1 MSDASVRISH
11 PLEILVKSISA
22 TGQYDLEKGSFL
34 SYLEESPTP
43 GVASI
48 TMNFKEAVSF
58 NHISYDALEKE
69 LEFLPDTFRFD
80 ISEDGHVWESIIKEY
95 DFSRSNKKS
104 CRWKISMVTANYL
117 KMVIKLNKKD
127 KNGLYKTAFSNFKL
141 MVSGIEKIA
150 VSSENDRFWV
160 KENIID
166 GRPDYGWSSKEKTSP
181 AEEFIMVDLGSVNRV
196 DEFRLL
202 SKNNPETNFPELFY
216 FHFSEDDLIW
226 QQLHEEPQFISEP
239 GTWYKWKFFPTN
251 MRFVKIVSINN
262 RANSQKK
269 YVTQLIEI
277 EIYAAADYL
286 AISKKKIIN
295 ETPPYSSIM
304 RSGLVRLAA
313 DGETNMSVAV
323 QGNDRRLR
331 DATTEF
337 KGIVEL
343 ATDGEEREGVV
354 VQGNDKRLKNA
365 TDTTYG
371 LVRLGRNA
379 EDRAGVVIQGNDDR
393 LKTATTE
400 YPGIVELAEDGETRP
415 GVAIQG
421 NDKRLKK
428 ATTKEYGLVILAE
441 LGSETPGEVITADDP
456 RFKPATTEK
465 EGILRFATNGEES
478 SKAAV
483 QGNDKRLKK
492 ASTESLGIVELAQSG
507 EDKEGVV
514 VQGNDKRL
522 KMASIEEPGILTFS
536 RHNINAPMKAVQSDD
551 PRLYDSREAKPHTHE
566 YAEKVH
572 PYSSHSGLIQ
582 LTGNTG
588 SEIKNIT
595 LPTLSHS
602 VIYGKNEAKG
612 GSGISGVGIDE
623 GLTGYGEDYGVL
635 GISNGIDEESAG
647 IAGFSKK
654 GYGGVFVSARKYALY
669 ANGGTLT
676 RREVSG
682 SGKAILAKGESD
694 FYGSVRV
701 IDEKGN
707 DCIARYFRVGN
718 NDVIQKGD
726 VLVIFDKDQTVVR
739 SKTSYSTKV
748 IGVCIDTASLELGE
762 KRIGNEFVLVALY
775 GLAKINVDAGEGGP
789 IAVGDLLVSA
799 LNTGHAAKADSTKI
813 KPGTL
818 IGKSLGECKKDKA
831 TINVLLSLG

>member
-11 PLEILVKSISA
+11 PLEILIKSIFS

-48 TMNFKEAVSF
+48 TMNFKESVSF
-58 NHISYDALEKE
+58 NNISYDALEKE

-80 ISEDGHVWESIIKEY
+80 ISEDGQVWESIIKEY

-104 CRWKISMVTANYL
+104 CKWKFSMVTANYL
-117 KMVIKLNKKD
+117 KMVIKMNKKD

-141 MVSGIEKIA
+141 MISGLEKITA
-150 VSSENDRFWV
+150 SSENDRFWV

-181 AEEFIMVDLGSVNRV
+181 AEEFIIMDLGSVNRV

-202 SKNNPETNFPELFY
+202 SKNNAETNFPELFY
-216 FHFSEDDLIW
+216 FHYSEDDLIW

-251 MRFVKIVSINN
+251 MRFIKLVAINN
-262 RANSQKK
+262 KPNSQKK
-269 YVTQLIEI
+269 YVTQVVEI
-277 EIYAAADYL
+277 EVYAAPDYL

-313 DGETNMSVAV
+313 DGETNIGVAV

-343 ATDGEEREGVV
+343 ASDGEEREGVV
-354 VQGNDKRLKNA
+354 VQSNDKRLKNA
-365 TDTTYG
+365 TEVTYG
-371 LVRLGRNA
+371 LVKLGRSA
-379 EDRAGVVIQGNDDR
+379 EARAGVVVQGNDER
-393 LKTATTE
+393 LKLATTE
-400 YPGIVELAEDGETRP
+400 YPGIAELAEDGETRP
-415 GVAIQG
+415 GVVIQG
-421 NDKRLKK
+421 NDSRLKK
-428 ATTKEYGLVILAE
+428 ATTKEYGLVILGE
-441 LGSETPGEVITADDP
+441 IGTDEPGKVVTSDDP
-456 RFKPATTEK
+456 RFKAATTQK
-465 EGILRFATNGEES
+465 EGILRFANNGEES
-478 SKAAV
+478 ALAAV

-492 ASTESLGIVELAQSG
+492 ATTESLGIVELAQSG
-507 EDKEGVV
+507 EEKEGLV

-522 KMASIEEPGILTFS
+522 KYATLDEPGILTFS
-536 RHNINAPMKAVQSDD
+536 RHNVSAASKAVQADD

-566 YAEKVH
+566 YAEKSH
-572 PYSSHSGLIQ
+572 SYESHSGLIR
-582 LTGNTG
+582 LLGTTS
-588 SEIKNIT
+588 SEVKNVTI
-595 LPTLSHS
+595 PTPNHS

-612 GSGISGVGIDE
+612 GSGITGIGIDE
-623 GLTGYGEDYGVL
+623 GLTGYGEDFGVL

-669 ANGGTLT
+669 ANGGNLG
-676 RREVSG
+676 RKEVSG

-694 FYGSVRV
+694 FFGPVRLV
-701 IDEKGN
+701 DEKGN
-707 DCIARYFRVGN
+707 DCIARYFKVAG

-726 VLVIFDKDQTVVR
+726 VLIIADKDQSVSR
-739 SKTSYSTKV
+739 SKNPYSTKV
-748 IGVCIDTASLELGE
+748 IGICIDSACLELGDKKVGTE
-762 KRIGNEFVLVALY
+762 YVLVALY
-775 GLAKINVDAGEGGP
+775 GLAKVNVDAGEGGP
-789 IAVGDLLVSA
+789 IQPGDLLVSA
-799 LNTGHAAKADSTKI
+799 LTTGLASKADSNKI

-818 IGKSLGECKKDKA
+818 IGKALGECKKDKA
-831 TINVLLSLG
+831 TISVLLCLA